1 VICYK
6 VYLLK
11 QQDYTL
17 NYNNGAKALFYIM
30 EQAKK
35 HAENLIEKLH
45 TKLYGTVDLAMCD
58 EPTELICDEVIDN
71 LKYLKFK
78 EGIFLNNKTIEFIDS
93 SIEYYKEV
101 KNQIKTL
108 PKTKLNK

>member
-1 VICYK
+1 
-6 VYLLK
+6 
-11 QQDYTL
+11 
-17 NYNNGAKALFYIM
+17 M

-35 HAENLIEKLH
+35 HAGILIKKLH

-101 KNQIKTL
+101 KNQIKKHNYEL
-108 PKTKLNK
+108 PKRNEINPSRDSQN